1 MNFFFFFFFFTSC
14 DRRFVEKSP
23 VNSFISC
30 KKIWLP
36 SRITSQPFERDRPS
50 DAVIN
55 LLDRISRKIFR
66 VTCIPTQRLVPTIS
80 NHTISGLDLKRATV
94 AGKRIRDANRPE
106 ENVLTRWNRATSEF
120 FPLFSIFSPFNGARW
135 NQKSTRKSK
144 SRERAR
150 GYRERSMITRW
161 RVDRP
166 TSRIIPYKIA
176 LSSVEKTSRMWSRN
190 DV

>member
-66 VTCIPTQRLVPTIS
+66 VTCIPTQRLVPTYNIRFGFKAS
-80 NHTISGLDLKRATV
+80 NRGRKTNPRRESAGRKRFNSMKSRHERV
-94 AGKRIRDANRPE
+94 
-106 ENVLTRWNRATSEF
+106 F
-120 FPLFSIFSPFNGARW
+120 FPSSRSFHL
-135 NQKSTRKSK
+135 STELAGTRNRRENRSLE
-144 SRERAR
+144 RERA
-150 GYRERSMITRW
+150 
-161 RVDRP
+161 V
-166 TSRIIPYKIA
+166 IA
-176 LSSVEKTSRMWSRN
+176 NVQW
-190 DV
+190 